1 MMRSLRWRLII
12 TTAAA
17 TALILGLCG
26 ITLDA
31 TIRKNLSDEF
41 DASLLTTAKAQ
52 LPLITQKGT
61 KFLVDAGLAQNRE
74 YKRPDRAVEYYEVR
88 DESAKGDTIIRSPSL
103 GDSKL
108 TLATPA
114 SDSAVQ
120 YLILPDGRPGRAA
133 SIRFK
138 PYFEQAQSEEQPA
151 SAHTLVFIVTRNT
164 VGLSDTLSRM
174 RWLILAVCSAAT
186 IASAALMAI
195 LIQRGLRS
203 TGKLAARI
211 AKIDDVTT
219 AERIEFDDAPTEF
232 MPIVQRL
239 NDLLQRLKDTFERE
253 KSFSSDVA
261 HELRT
266 PLSGLETALEV
277 SASQRRSPEEYER
290 VITRCLDVSRRMHAM
305 VDNLLMLARAE
316 AKQLVVQREP
326 MDLAELC
333 REAWIHFQQRAE
345 DRKLNIEWQLPDDC
359 VINSDQE
366 KIRLLLHNFYDN
378 AVSYTDVA
386 GTITILVRRSPQACI
401 EVSNTGSR
409 LSAEDASHVFER
421 FWRGDRARTASG
433 NHCGLGLTLCR
444 NIAQVLGGSIEAKSE
459 RGRFTVTFQLPQ
471 VAKQVAVV
479 MK

>member
-41 DASLLTTAKAQ
+41 DASLLTTARAQ

-61 KFLVDAGLAQNRE
+61 KFLVDAGLAQSRD
-74 YKRPDRAVEYYEVR
+74 YKRPDHPEYYEVR
-88 DESAKGDTIIRSPSL
+88 DESAKGDTIIRSSSL

-108 TLATPA
+108 SIATHA

-120 YLILPDGRPGRAA
+120 FLILPDGRPGRAA

-151 SAHTLVFIVTRNT
+151 SAHTLVFIVTRQT
-164 VGLSDTLSRM
+164 VQLSDTLSRM

-211 AKIDDVTT
+211 AKIDDVTM

-239 NDLLQRLKDTFERE
+239 NDLLQRLKDTFRAG
-253 KSFSSDVA
+253 KIVLIGCGPRAS
-261 HELRT
+261 HPPLRPRNRAGGFGFAAT
-266 PLSGLETALEV
+266 
-277 SASQRRSPEEYER
+277 
-290 VITRCLDVSRRMHAM
+290 
-305 VDNLLMLARAE
+305 LARG
-316 AKQLVVQREP
+316 
-326 MDLAELC
+326 
-333 REAWIHFQQRAE
+333 I
-345 DRKLNIEWQLPDDC
+345 
-359 VINSDQE
+359 
-366 KIRLLLHNFYDN
+366 
-378 AVSYTDVA
+378 
-386 GTITILVRRSPQACI
+386 
-401 EVSNTGSR
+401 
-409 LSAEDASHVFER
+409 
-421 FWRGDRARTASG
+421 
-433 NHCGLGLTLCR
+433 
-444 NIAQVLGGSIEAKSE
+444 
-459 RGRFTVTFQLPQ
+459 
-471 VAKQVAVV
+471 
-479 MK
+479 